1 MIIIFKYKKGGDF
14 LENVIRRSK
23 NRDAILEIL
32 RSTKSHPSAE
42 WVYQRLKEQLPE
54 AGLATVYRNLK
65 LLEEQGLVKRL
76 SFTDGCD
83 RYDADMGAHA
93 HCRCTS
99 CGRVLDM
106 PAPEFATQLPDGF
119 CECGRE
125 VIFYGT
131 CRDCQREHRS

>member
-1 MIIIFKYKKGGDF
+1 MV
-14 LENVIRRSK
+14 ESNTRRSK

-42 WVYQRLKEQLPE
+42 WVYAHLKEQLPE

-65 LLEEQGLVKRL
+65 LLEKQGLIKRL
-76 SFTDGCD
+76 SFVDGCD

-93 HCRCTS
+93 HCRCTA

-106 PAPEFATQLPDGF
+106 PAPDFEAEMPDGF
-119 CECGRE
+119 CERGRE
-125 VIFYGT
+125 VIFYGL
-131 CRDCQREHRS
+131 CRDCQKEHRS